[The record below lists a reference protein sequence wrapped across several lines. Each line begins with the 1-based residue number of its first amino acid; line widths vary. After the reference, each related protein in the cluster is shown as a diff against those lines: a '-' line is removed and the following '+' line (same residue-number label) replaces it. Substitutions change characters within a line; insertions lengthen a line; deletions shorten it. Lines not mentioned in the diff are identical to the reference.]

1 MKKLP
6 LVAITLLLTTQPV
19 FAGSDYEIL
28 NQGSLNACTE
38 YAVTTC
44 IDIMGEPTDIDP
56 VEAYY
61 DLNGDNY
68 QDITETLDYYVSHG
82 AIESYIKITPSAI
95 DTYLEAGTPVI
106 AITWQDAEDWRDGEI
121 TVPELDFYG
130 THATV
135 LIGKEGGVYTGVNS
149 WGAEWG
155 NGGLY
160 RLYDLNIM
168 GSAYVIELNQT
179 EIYR

>member
-1 MKKLP
+1 MKKLL
-6 LVAITLLLTTQPV
+6 LVAIALLLTTQPA

-28 NQGSLNACTE
+28 NQGNLNACTE

-56 VEAYY
+56 KQVYRRLSADGY
-61 DLNGDNY
+61 NC
-68 QDITETLDYYVSHG
+68 ITETLDYYVSNG

-121 TVPELDFYG
+121 TVPNLVFVG
-130 THATV
+130 THASV
-135 LIGKEGGVYTGVNS
+135 LIGKEDGVYTGVNS

-155 NGGLY
+155 NDGLY
-160 RLYDLNIM
+160 HLYDLNII
-168 GSAYVIELNQT
+168 GSAYVNEPNQID
-179 EIYR
+179 IYR